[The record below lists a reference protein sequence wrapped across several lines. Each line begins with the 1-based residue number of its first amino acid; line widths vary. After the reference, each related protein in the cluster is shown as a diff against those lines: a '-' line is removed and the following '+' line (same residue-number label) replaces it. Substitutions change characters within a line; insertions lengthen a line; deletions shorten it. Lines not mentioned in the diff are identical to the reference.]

1 MNRSKLDFLDSMFPH
16 HDWRDLNLVIINQSK
31 TQELKSPCSKHCIIN
46 STEFGLSKSRNL
58 ALENCKTNFA
68 VIADDDVI
76 YEPDCLINYV
86 ETINTYQNVA
96 LFSFQMLNF
105 ENQLAK
111 KYPKTSCLFRRAP
124 KKIKASSVEMLLNTN
139 LIKSNQLKF
148 DQQFGLGAVFESGED
163 EVFLNEILS
172 EKLRWYFINKIIL
185 KHPEQSTG
193 QKQHELNY
201 ITTKTVLKYRIYG
214 NFVFLW
220 LFKFLLYLVRNE
232 YIQPLEIPQ
241 TFKACYRAV
250 TLYKS
255 LERKEM

>member
-1 MNRSKLDFLDSMFPH
+1 MNRSKLDFLDDMFPF
-16 HDWRDLNLVIINQSK
+16 HDWQNLNLVIVNQSK
-31 TQELKSPCSKHCIIN
+31 TQELQSSFNNHCIIN

-58 ALENCKTNFA
+58 ALAHCKTNFA

-86 ETINTYQNVA
+86 EAINTDQDVA
-96 LFSFQMLNF
+96 LFSFQMRNA
-105 ENQLAK
+105 NHKPAK

-124 KKIKASSVEMLLNTN
+124 KKFKASSVEMLLNMK
-139 LIKSNQLKF
+139 LIKLNHLKF
-148 DQQFGLGAVFESGED
+148 DPLFGLGAVFKSGED

-172 EKLRWYFINKIIL
+172 KKLRWYFINKIVL

-201 ITTKTVLKYRIYG
+201 ITTKTVLKYRTYG
-214 NFVFLW
+214 KFVYLW
-220 LFKFLLYLVRNE
+220 LFKFLFYLVRNR
-232 YIQPLEIPQ
+232 YIQSYEIPQ
-241 TFKACYRAV
+241 TFKSSYRAV
-250 TLYKS
+250 SLYKS